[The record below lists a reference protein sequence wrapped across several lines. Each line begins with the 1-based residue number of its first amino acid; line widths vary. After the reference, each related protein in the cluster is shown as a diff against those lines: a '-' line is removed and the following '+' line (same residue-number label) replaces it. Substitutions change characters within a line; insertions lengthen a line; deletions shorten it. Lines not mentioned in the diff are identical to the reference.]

1 MKMPY
6 YYTQERKVFS
16 PKVSKRKNQADNDFS
31 VTPTFKNNK
40 RNALSNLNYNR
51 ANYNCNGP
59 LASKIEWF
67 KVNF

>member
-6 YYTQERKVFS
+6 YYTQERKLFS
-16 PKVSKRKNQADNDFS
+16 PKVSKRKNQADNNFS

-40 RNALSNLNYNR
+40 RNTLSNLNYNR
-51 ANYNCNGP
+51 AKYNCNGP

-67 KVNF
+67 TVNF